1 MPVYKT
7 EAIILRRRVL
17 GEADRVLTLFTREH
31 GKLSVVARGVRKT
44 TSKRSGSLEPF
55 CHVRLLLARGRG
67 ALDVLAQ
74 VEVVAGMAPLR
85 SDLRRF
91 GQATLAAEL
100 LEAAVPE
107 REPHPDLFRLLS
119 ETLQGL
125 RDAEAIP
132 VLPWFA
138 LHLISQAGFQPALAH
153 CAVGGEEIGPPASW
167 SHPLGG
173 LVCRRHAG
181 RDPAAVRLR
190 PEMVRAL
197 RALMA
202 AGAGDLTGVT
212 VAPRD
217 RAPLLD
223 ILRRY
228 AEHRLEV
235 RLRSPGVIEQLRQ
248 PESR

>member
-1 MPVYKT
+1 MPVYKA
-7 EAIILRRRVL
+7 EAIVLRRRVL

-31 GKLSVVARGVRKT
+31 GKLAALARGVRKT
-44 TSKRSGSLEPF
+44 TSKRSGVLEPF
-55 CHVRLLLARGRG
+55 SHVRLLLARGRG

-74 VEVVAGMAPLR
+74 VEVVQGMAPLR
-85 SDLRRF
+85 ADLRRF
-91 GQATLAAEL
+91 GQAALVAEL

-107 REPHPDLFRLLS
+107 REPHPELFRLLA
-119 ETLQGL
+119 EALQLL
-125 RDAEAIP
+125 RDEEEAP
-132 VLPWFA
+132 AALWFT
-138 LHLISQAGFQPALAH
+138 LHLISLVGFQPALDR
-153 CAVGGEEIGPPASW
+153 CAVGGEEIGAAPSW

-173 LVCRRHAG
+173 LVCGRHAG

-202 AGAGDLTGVT
+202 AGAEDLAGST

-217 RAPLLD
+217 RAPLLEL
-223 ILRRY
+223 LRRY

-235 RLRSPGVIEQLRQ
+235 RLRSPDVIGQL
-248 PESR
+248 